1 MKSKRILACIMKKI
15 ARFTFTIL
23 CIVLSLDILQLS
35 VSAESYRF
43 DDGNILGYQIIDGEV
58 HITSSSV
65 YLYVEIPE
73 EIDGYPVTTIDTHAF
88 HINPDVEVI
97 ILPESLV
104 TLKSEAIAGCDNVT
118 SIIIPAGVQT
128 IGSYALGYDYVELYD
143 EIGKKYSDFTIY
155 GYTNTAAETYAIQ
168 NGFTFIALEEQPIT
182 TTTTEPTTTIAT
194 TTDEDS
200 KETVTSTITTA
211 TVTEAEETTTTAVD
225 DSEDAE
231 TVTTTA
237 KKATTT
243 TTEKSSSSDAETVM
257 TTAKTVVTTTT
268 KKNSSSPKTG
278 DTGVAGLLALGVVA
292 IAAAFAFKKKHED

>member
-1 MKSKRILACIMKKI
+1 MKKM

-23 CIVLSLDILQLS
+23 CIVLSLNMLQLS

-155 GYTNTAAETYAIQ
+155 GYMNTAAETYAIR
-168 NGFTFIALEEQPIT
+168 NGFTFIALDEQPIT

-194 TTDEDS
+194 TTDEES
-200 KETVTSTITTA
+200 KETVTSTITTT
-211 TVTEAEETTTTAVD
+211 TVTEAEEKTTTAVD

-237 KKATTT
+237 KKAAT
-243 TTEKSSSSDAETVM
+243 TTEKSSSSYAETVM

-268 KKNSSSPKTG
+268 KKNSSSPKAG
-278 DTGVAGLLALGVVA
+278 DTGAAGLLALGVVA

>member
-1 MKSKRILACIMKKI
+1 MKSKRYNRIRGCIMKKM

-23 CIVLSLDILQLS
+23 CIVLSLNMLQLS

-65 YLYVEIPE
+65 YLYVEILE

-128 IGSYALGYDYVELYD
+128 IGSYVLGYDYVELYD
-143 EIGKKYSDFTIY
+143 EIEKNIRISPFT
-155 GYTNTAAETYAIQ
+155 AIR
-168 NGFTFIALEEQPIT
+168 TLPPK
-182 TTTTEPTTTIAT
+182 PTL
-194 TTDEDS
+194 S
-200 KETVTSTITTA
+200 ETVSLSLHLTS
-211 TVTEAEETTTTAVD
+211 
-225 DSEDAE
+225 
-231 TVTTTA
+231 
-237 KKATTT
+237 
-243 TTEKSSSSDAETVM
+243 
-257 TTAKTVVTTTT
+257 
-268 KKNSSSPKTG
+268 N
-278 DTGVAGLLALGVVA
+278 LLPQLQLNLPPQ
-292 IAAAFAFKKKHED
+292 